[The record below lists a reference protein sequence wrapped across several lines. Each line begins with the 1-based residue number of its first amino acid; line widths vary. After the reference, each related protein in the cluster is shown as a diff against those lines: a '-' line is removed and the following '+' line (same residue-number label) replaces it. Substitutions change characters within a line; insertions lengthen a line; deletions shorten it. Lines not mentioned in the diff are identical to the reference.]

1 MTHNARICPKC
12 SKYNHG
18 GSEFCQICGTD
29 IRTAKP
35 EFLPWAQSNS
45 LPPIASAVRDEG
57 RRFARVDPDAAGSGL
72 VWSGIIIA
80 TIGLLLD
87 LTVVA
92 MMSLVGIGAVLAAL
106 GLWQLRIDYPALSRL
121 GVWLIGVSVVVLVAV
136 TWRVLEPQAA
146 DPARPVSSTAN
157 KQDNVGE
164 LDLATDGNVLMH
176 RGGPAHLGTNPG
188 PSPAGSLFRSWR
200 FDTGGELYSSPAV
213 SGNILIVGSKSG
225 FLYALNA
232 TTGES
237 LWARD
242 LGQYIV
248 RSSPALSDKT
258 IVINNG
264 YQVIALSIDDGS
276 TLWSQD
282 ISFAGDTS
290 PTIAGSSVYI
300 ASQSGAV
307 YSLAL
312 STGEQEWHIQ
322 IDGLLFGSPT
332 VDENQ
337 VFVANDRGKVTAVA
351 SDSGVINWSFMADGG
366 IFAPIVSDDD
376 TIMFTT
382 NSGKTYKVYS
392 ATGKP
397 EWTYDAGGT
406 SGGASTFD
414 TLIVAADNGGVS
426 AIRRVD
432 GQLAWLVPTGSAI
445 TVGPTIVGD
454 LVYVASGQTLYGFD
468 LGTGTLKFTYA
479 TGYTIQTAPV
489 VVNGTVFIGG
499 RDGYLDAIVGDA
511 T

>member
-1 MTHNARICPKC
+1 MSHNARICPQC
-12 SKYNHG
+12 HKYNHG
-18 GSEFCQICGTD
+18 GSEFCQICGAD
-29 IRTAKP
+29 IRSAKAD
-35 EFLPWAQSNS
+35 FLPWAQSKN
-45 LPPIASAVRDEG
+45 LPPIAPAVRDDS
-57 RRFARVDPDAAGSGL
+57 RRFARLDPDAAGSGL
-72 VWSGIIIA
+72 VWSGILIA
-80 TIGLLLD
+80 TTGLALD
-87 LTVVA
+87 LTAIA
-92 MMSLVGIGAVLAAL
+92 MMSLVAIGTVLAAL

-121 GVWLIGVSVVVLVAV
+121 GVWLIGVSLVVLASV

-146 DPARPVSSTAN
+146 DPARTVASSS
-157 KQDNVGE
+157 NVGDDPDT
-164 LDLATDGNVLMH
+164 LDLAMDGNVLMH
-176 RGGPAHLGTNPG
+176 RGGPAHLGLNPG

-213 SGNILIVGSKSG
+213 SGNTLIIGSKSG

-237 LWARD
+237 IWTRD

-248 RSSPALSDKT
+248 RSSPAISDKS

-276 TLWSQD
+276 TLWTQD

-290 PTIAGSSVYI
+290 PTIAGASVYI
-300 ASQSGAV
+300 ASQGGAV

-312 STGEQEWHIQ
+312 ATGEQKWHIQ

-337 VFVANDRGKVTAVA
+337 VFLANDRGKVTAVA
-351 SDSGVINWSFMADGG
+351 IDSGAINWTMAADGG
-366 IFAPIVSDDD
+366 IFAPIISDDD

-397 EWTYDAGGT
+397 EWIYDAGGT
-406 SGGASTFD
+406 SGGATTFE
-414 TLIVAADNGGVS
+414 TVIVTSDNGGVS

-432 GQLAWLVPTGSAI
+432 GQLLWLVPTGGAI
-445 TVGPTIVGD
+445 TVGPTIVSD

-468 LGTGTLKFTYA
+468 LDTGTLQFTYS
-479 TGYTIQTAPV
+479 TGYIIQTAPV
-489 VVNGTVFIGG
+489 VVNGMVFVGG